1 MEHRVSKY
9 QLEDLLNYLME
20 HQALA
25 KGVGLGPRSK
35 ETVDRQWEE
44 LASKLNAH
52 GSGAS
57 KSGYRWKRYWA
68 DLKHK
73 VKARASAQRRAA
85 SGTGGG
91 PACKD
96 DLSEIDKKVLAI
108 IGEGAAYGDT
118 QHRVPAFPIPTPSTS
133 SAIYEDIATECVE
146 ITIES
151 SPPPPA
157 SERLI
162 DIGQTTTPTSPS
174 TRGNTVSD
182 RVQAPASADPNRTR
196 GPRSNADSP
205 VSRRLPRSSVRS
217 RNIADLRTRQRV
229 DPSWIVD
236 MENRRIDA
244 EQKLVDAIM
253 IIAEARRDEL
263 DISRRQLAL
272 TETLAQA
279 LRELTN
285 VLKNCLENK

>member
-1 MEHRVSKY
+1 MDYIIIPLPPNGV
-9 QLEDLLNYLME
+9 EDE
-20 HQALA
+20 G
-25 KGVGLGPRSK
+25 KTWVEVVR
-35 ETVDRQWEE
+35 
-44 LASKLNAH
+44 
-52 GSGAS
+52 SGAS

-162 DIGQTTTPTSPS
+162 DIGQTTTPISPS

-217 RNIADLRTRQRV
+217 RNISDLRTRQRV

-244 EQKLVDAIM
+244 EQKLVV
-253 IIAEARRDEL
+253 
-263 DISRRQLAL
+263 S
-272 TETLAQA
+272 
-279 LRELTN
+279 
-285 VLKNCLENK
+285 

>member
-57 KSGYRWKRYWA
+57 KSGYRWKR
-68 DLKHK
+68 
-73 VKARASAQRRAA
+73 
-85 SGTGGG
+85 
-91 PACKD
+91 
-96 DLSEIDKKVLAI
+96 
-108 IGEGAAYGDT
+108 
-118 QHRVPAFPIPTPSTS
+118 PIPTPSTS

-174 TRGNTVSD
+174 TRGNTGIVFSD

>member
-1 MEHRVSKY
+1 MNNAYSFELLRAASSGSERRASLKDPHLANERRRETRLVSSNFCVVTGISY
-9 QLEDLLNYLME
+9 LYVRASYPLAQQQAVLATVQARHDSGTCAHNLPTVQLNDTLYT
-20 HQALA
+20 AF
-25 KGVGLGPRSK
+25 
-35 ETVDRQWEE
+35 
-44 LASKLNAH
+44 
-52 GSGAS
+52 GAS

-73 VKARASAQRRAA
+73 
-85 SGTGGG
+85 
-91 PACKD
+91 
-96 DLSEIDKKVLAI
+96 
-108 IGEGAAYGDT
+108 
-118 QHRVPAFPIPTPSTS
+118 PIPTPSTS

-162 DIGQTTTPTSPS
+162 DIGQTTTPISPS

-217 RNIADLRTRQRV
+217 RNISDPRTRQRV

-244 EQKLVDAIM
+244 EQKLVDAMM

-285 VLKNCLENK
+285 VLKIV

>member
-1 MEHRVSKY
+1 MEHRVSKT

-25 KGVGLGPRSK
+25 KGIGLGPRSK

-85 SGTGGG
+85 SGTVGG
-91 PACKD
+91 PGCKD

-108 IGEGAAYGDT
+108 IGEAAAYGDT

-162 DIGQTTTPTSPS
+162 DIGQTTTPISPS

-182 RVQAPASADPNRTR
+182 RVQAPASTDPNRTW

-205 VSRRLPRSSVRS
+205 VSRRLPRGSVRRRTIS
-217 RNIADLRTRQRV
+217 DLRTRQRV

-236 MENRRIDA
+236 MEHRRIDA

-285 VLKNCLENK
+285 VLKNCLGNK